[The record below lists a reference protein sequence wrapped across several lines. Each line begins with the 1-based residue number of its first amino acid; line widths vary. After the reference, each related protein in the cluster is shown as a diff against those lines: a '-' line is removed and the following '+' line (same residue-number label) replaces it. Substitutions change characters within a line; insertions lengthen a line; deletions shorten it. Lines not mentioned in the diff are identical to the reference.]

1 MLRDKDVKLYHQKAI
16 QNDMLPNELGLLRT
30 NNIKIHPDYLSHSS
44 LKPTGNISREQ
55 ESLYILS
62 NPTHSYYSI
71 PKKSKTLSPNQKYQ
85 FKFNNTIRIEKNQI
99 MTLFLCKSY
108 EKLFSLFELYIK
120 NLFSCNNKEEIYDL
134 YQRELIPDSIYINV
148 MKCLELIKDNK
159 QLYRH
164 VNLRNI
170 NNQLAT
176 TEIFLKIEQVENPHI
191 KNDALLLI
199 QKFIDLLQSI
209 DEKLFFDEID
219 KLYQI
224 LENNNI

>member
-1 MLRDKDVKLYHQKAI
+1 
-16 QNDMLPNELGLLRT
+16 
-30 NNIKIHPDYLSHSS
+30 
-44 LKPTGNISREQ
+44 
-55 ESLYILS
+55 
-62 NPTHSYYSI
+62 
-71 PKKSKTLSPNQKYQ
+71 
-85 FKFNNTIRIEKNQI
+85 